1 MWKLQPYVVLFL
13 FFAAQQVGSKK
24 GKETLKDVVM
34 DVDDLKEFKKLLR
47 TRTNVLAMFAKNG
60 DEMADM
66 MPIFSEVAT
75 IMKGKATLVAIDCR
89 SVCLSVVLLN

>member
-1 MWKLQPYVVLFL
+1 
-13 FFAAQQVGSKK
+13 
-24 GKETLKDVVM
+24 
-34 DVDDLKEFKKLLR
+34 
-47 TRTNVLAMFAKNG
+47 
-60 DEMADM
+60 MADM